1 MKTHLDMS
9 GIVELEK
16 KLAALESKQVDWG
29 YVNGGIHS
37 KAGIPYANL
46 AMLLEYGGFNIP
58 SRPAFRDSIERLK
71 SNHTA
76 FEFFVQPEVNKYLLS
91 KSQNPHN
98 ILKVSGEY
106 LSDRYK
112 GSMEDWV
119 LNGSQNRSNA
129 RTTTDLKGFNQPF
142 VETGE
147 LISHVDYRIH

>member
-1 MKTHLDMS
+1 MRTHLDMS
-9 GIVELEK
+9 GIAELEK

-71 SNHTA
+71 SNHLR
-76 FEFFVQPEVNKYLLS
+76 FESSVKPFLGQYLIDKKSLQSVLGIAGTHLS
-91 KSQNPHN
+91 N
-98 ILKVSGEY
+98 
-106 LSDRYK
+106 RYSE
-112 GSMEDWV
+112 SMEYWV
-119 LNGSQNRSNA
+119 INGSDNRDNKDSTIA
-129 RTTTDLKGFNQPF
+129 IKGFNQPF